1 MLRHIGL
8 GGIDF
13 LQQLP
18 HIFSSS
24 HRQLMIFN
32 RMGADITRNVS
43 AANSNIASI
52 ESSGFFEL
60 VFFFIAL
67 TPNLGGLAF

>member
-1 MLRHIGL
+1 MLRHIRL
-8 GGIDF
+8 GGVDF

-24 HRQLMIFN
+24 HKQLMIFK

-52 ESSGFFEL
+52 ESADFLEPLFS
-60 VFFFIAL
+60 
-67 TPNLGGLAF
+67 